1 MSILSI
7 QCQQVSIT
15 LADKPVIRGLSF
27 QQEKAALIGL
37 LGANGAG
44 KTTLMRALAGLQAID
59 SGQVRI
65 NGLDPAREPVTLAK
79 SMAYLPQQRVVHWA
93 LPVSEVVMLGRMPHQ
108 RAFYPPNTR
117 DHDVVQQVMAE
128 MDVTEFAQRPFQT
141 LSGGEQ
147 ARVLMARALAQEPKV
162 LIADEPA
169 NGLDPA
175 HQIAMM
181 RYFQCIVAGG
191 CTVLLSV
198 HDLNLAARYCDR
210 LLMLDQGTIYQ
221 DGAPEAV
228 MTAEHL
234 QRLLHITADIREV
247 DGRLAV
253 SVVG

>member
-1 MSILSI
+1 MSIY
-7 QCQQVSIT
+7 CDDVSIT
-15 LADKPVIRGLSF
+15 LADKAVIRGLNF
-27 QQEKAALIGL
+27 RQEEPALIGL
-37 LGANGAG
+37 LGCNGAG

-59 SGQVRI
+59 AGQLRV
-65 NGLDPAREPVTLAK
+65 NGLNPQREPVQLAK

-93 LPVSEVVMLGRMPHQ
+93 LPVADVVMLGRMPHQ
-108 RAFYPPNTR
+108 RAFYPPNQR
-117 DHDVVQQVMAE
+117 DHEVVQQVMAE
-128 MDVTEFAQRPFQT
+128 MDVSQFARRPFQT

-147 ARVLMARALAQEPKV
+147 ARVLIARALAQEPSL

-175 HQIAMM
+175 HQVAMM

-210 LLMLDQGTIYQ
+210 LVMLDEGKVYQ
-221 DGAPEAV
+221 DGTPEVV

-234 QRLLHITADIREV
+234 QQVFNVRADIRHI
-247 DGRLAV
+247 DGCLAV